1 MTGSLVQELDFGRI
15 LFRWRNW
22 AGSEDPAAYVSKL
35 VQGSDQDLVDFLVG
49 MTTVKVSSQGEE
61 SVRTTVM
68 IQETVNLLID
78 PKTIEAKV
86 REIKD
91 VSWDS
96 LSDKQKIAVDA
107 FFDMANEWGFSIT
120 PPA

>member
-1 MTGSLVQELDFGRI
+1 M
-15 LFRWRNW
+15 
-22 AGSEDPAAYVSKL
+22 
-35 VQGSDQDLVDFLVG
+35 
-49 MTTVKVSSQGEE
+49 
-61 SVRTTVM
+61 RTTVM

-78 PKTIEAKV
+78 PKTIEAKI